1 MTRRHPRQRLE
12 DLLDAVAAIE
22 RYTAGKTLDYYL
34 TEQMLRDAVERNIE
48 RLSEASRHIG
58 EALRGAH
65 PGVPW
70 RAIADIGNVLRHGYD
85 KVNDR
90 RVWQVVTED
99 LASLRATVEAMI
111 REIDSA
117 ENG

>member
-12 DLLDAVAAIE
+12 DLLDAIAAIE
-22 RYTAGKTLDYYL
+22 RYTAGKTLDHYL

-58 EALRGAH
+58 EELRGAH
-65 PGVPW
+65 PRVPW
-70 RAIADIGNVLRHGYD
+70 RAIADIGNVLRHGHD

-90 RVWQVVTED
+90 RVWQVATED
-99 LASLRATVEAMI
+99 LASLRAAVEAMI
-111 REIDSA
+111 SEIDSA
-117 ENG
+117 KNG

>member
-12 DLLDAVAAIE
+12 DLLDAIAAIE
-22 RYTAGKTLDYYL
+22 RYTAGKTLDHYL

-58 EALRGAH
+58 DELKGVH

-99 LASLRATVEAMI
+99 LASLRAAVEAMI